1 MGLCLS
7 YERRTPPALAFVRQV
22 FFHVVR
28 RKKPIA
34 GTNNYTLYKY
44 NIFFIDR
51 RNTSCCWNDAINA
64 QCFLFSRNTAVI
76 NTSLFKICS
85 SCFIIFRRRRKKNGG
100 ILSLSRSTKKKNY
113 FSFFFFM
120 KMVGYYYTD
129 QRRKGEEGEE
139 PSIL

>member
-44 NIFFIDR
+44 NIFVIDR

-64 QCFLFSRNTAVI
+64 QCFLFSCNTAVI

-85 SCFIIFRRRRKKNGG
+85 SCFIIFRRRRKKRDRG
-100 ILSLSRSTKKKNY
+100 ILSLSKKKN
-113 FSFFFFM
+113 FFLFFYEN
-120 KMVGYYYTD
+120 GRLLLYHRPEEE
-129 QRRKGEEGEE
+129 RRRRGGA
-139 PSIL
+139 IDR